1 MKFSMVMIICFATG
15 VCETLFDSTQYD
27 TYDQCIE
34 AANSTVLYMQKTF
47 PMSLMW
53 SLCSR
58 SQATVAVLVKCHTS

>member
-1 MKFSMVMIICFATG
+1 MKFSMVMIICFTTG

-47 PMSLMW
+47 PMSNGEIYCLDEMEIIQLEDEAI
-53 SLCSR
+53 S
-58 SQATVAVLVKCHTS
+58 

>member
-1 MKFSMVMIICFATG
+1 MVMIICFATG

-47 PMSLMW
+47 LIQLEDEAIS
-53 SLCSR
+53 
-58 SQATVAVLVKCHTS
+58 

>member
-34 AANSTVLYMQKTF
+34 AENSTALYMQKTF
-47 PMSLMW
+47 PMSNGEIHCLDEMEIIQLEDEAI
-53 SLCSR
+53 S
-58 SQATVAVLVKCHTS
+58 